1 MKKLLTKNQVEVIEF
16 GEWLLNNS
24 DKECRSDKGPCWLI
38 DGQFCNTTEA
48 YELFK
53 TEERKNKQ

>member
-1 MKKLLTKNQVEVIEF
+1 MKEAIYKEGAPVRF
-16 GEWLLNNS
+16 GKWLLNNS
-24 DKECRSDKGPCWLI
+24 DKECRSDKELCWLI
-38 DGQFCNTTEA
+38 DGQFYNTTEA